1 MALDLSNPQERQLAL
16 DRLAVGVGPTLGRRA
31 TAERKRI
38 TKARMS
44 CGDTETPP
52 AGPAIL
58 ASSKHRRSLTNSR
71 FLFLEARLAPLKHLG
86 DLQGADLDDPETLAL
101 AQQMV
106 DSFKAGLGDPFDLWQ
121 NPPVA
126 DDSSS
131 DEDEWNPNGGL
142 PYFPRRKINRRVAN
156 ALTMIVTTLGQLE
169 ADQYAEERRIRAER
183 AAKKSMERCELGP
196 APHRFC
202 YVQVGDEI
210 YLASE
215 DGDGSLVYVAE
226 ADMVLIRYR
235 D

>member
-1 MALDLSNPQERQLAL
+1 
-16 DRLAVGVGPTLGRRA
+16 
-31 TAERKRI
+31 
-38 TKARMS
+38 
-44 CGDTETPP
+44 
-52 AGPAIL
+52 
-58 ASSKHRRSLTNSR
+58 
-71 FLFLEARLAPLKHLG
+71 
-86 DLQGADLDDPETLAL
+86 
-101 AQQMV
+101 MV
-106 DSFKAGLGDPFDLWQ
+106 DSLKAGLGDPFDLWQ

-131 DEDEWNPNGGL
+131 DKDEWNPNGGL

-156 ALTMIVTTLGQLE
+156 GLTMIATTLGQLE

-183 AAKKSMERCELGP
+183 YVPWPHMRIAMQAVVAQIVVVGAAKKSMERSELGP

-202 YVQVGDEI
+202 YVQVGCVYRASHIQKTNWFDHSDEI

-215 DGDGSLVYVAE
+215 DGNGLLVYVAE